1 MTTGPARWLAGGL
14 LVLTVAALAVSAG
27 FGIAAHEWGDA
38 FAFVPVLLAFAGVG
52 AVVASR
58 RPGNPI
64 GWLFLAQG
72 LGAALGLAGLT
83 YAKYAV
89 RSGAPPGAGRWAAW
103 VAVFFIEALFPLFL
117 ILLLYPDGR
126 LPSRRWRPAVWLI
139 LAANALLLA
148 VAATSDVA
156 FEGAAPAGLAAPV
169 TLIPHRIAGPLV
181 SDLEVVMLFL
191 FLLSAAG
198 CVVRYRRASGVVRQQ
213 IKWFAY
219 AGIVAAV
226 GFVAAPRCPASPSS
240 RSSCLSRSSRS
251 RPGSPS

>member
-1 MTTGPARWLAGGL
+1 MTRTPARWAAGGL
-14 LVLTVAALAVSAG
+14 LVLTVAALAASAG
-27 FGIAAHEWGDA
+27 FGVATGDLMDA

-83 YAKYAV
+83 YAKYGV
-89 RSGAPPGAGRWAAW
+89 RSGAPPGAARWAAG
-103 VAVFFIEALFPLFL
+103 VAVFFIEAFFSLFL

-191 FLLSAAG
+191 FLLSAAAWCG
-198 CVVRYRRASGVVRQQ
+198 TAGPAESSASRSSGSPTRASSLP
-213 IKWFAY
+213 WDSWPP
-219 AGIVAAV
+219 
-226 GFVAAPRCPASPSS
+226 PRCPASPSS

>member
-1 MTTGPARWLAGGL
+1 VTTGPARWLAGGL
-14 LVLTVAALAVSAG
+14 LALTVGALAVSAG
-27 FGIAAHEWGDA
+27 FGVAIADLADA
-38 FAFVPVLLAFAGVG
+38 FGFAPVLLAFAGVG
-52 AVVASR
+52 AFVASH
-58 RPGNPI
+58 RPRNAI

-83 YAKYAV
+83 YAKYAM
-89 RSGAPPGAGRWAAW
+89 RSGAPPRADRW
-103 VAVFFIEALFPLFL
+103 VAVFFIDALFPLFL

-139 LAANALLLA
+139 LAANALLLT

-191 FLLSAAG
+191 FLLSAAAWCG
-198 CVVRYRRASGVVRQQ
+198 TAGPAESSASRSSGSPMRASSLP
-213 IKWFAY
+213 WDSWPP
-219 AGIVAAV
+219 
-226 GFVAAPRCPASPSS
+226 PRCPASPSS